1 MSEQQEKVAIVI
13 GAGSGIGRATARA
26 LASQGVQLVIAD
38 LGCAPDGSG
47 RDPSVVEA
55 AATEL
60 EALGVSV
67 VAHAIDASAPE
78 AAGALIS
85 AALERFGRVD
95 FGLYAAGYHHERP
108 LLRVSD
114 DELARVLEVHL
125 LGALRF
131 GRELARTLL
140 ARKSGGSIVLAS
152 ASAAFLGSA
161 GHSALAS
168 AAGGLVAY
176 VRKAAA
182 ELRRQGVRI
191 NALIP
196 TARTRLTASLPLFT
210 SIRADSLTPE
220 HVAQVVLFLLS
231 DAARDVQGEAIG
243 VAGSRI
249 YAFRHAETSGAFH
262 DDVAPPTL
270 AQIEARWREVT
281 RR

>member
-1 MSEQQEKVAIVI
+1 MSEHRDKVAIVV
-13 GAGSGIGRATARA
+13 GAGNGIGRATARTLGQHGA
-26 LASQGVQLVIAD
+26 RLVLAD

-47 RDPSVVEA
+47 SDPSVVQA
-55 AATEL
+55 AAAEL
-60 EALGVSV
+60 EALGAEV
-67 VAHAIDASAPE
+67 VAHAIDASAPD
-78 AAGALIS
+78 AAGALIA
-85 AALERFGRVD
+85 AALERFGSLHY
-95 FGLYAAGYHHERP
+95 GIYCAGYHYERP
-108 LLRVSD
+108 LLRVTD
-114 DELARVLEVHL
+114 DELDRVLEVHL

-131 GRELARTLL
+131 ARELARTLL
-140 ARKSGGSIVLAS
+140 GQKLGGSIVLAS
-152 ASAAFLGSA
+152 ANAAFLGSA

-176 VRKAAA
+176 VRTAAA

-210 SIRADSLTPE
+210 SIRPDSLTPE
-220 HVAQVVLFLLS
+220 HAAQVILYLLS

-262 DDVAPPTL
+262 DDVLPPTL

>member
-1 MSEQQEKVAIVI
+1 MSEYQERVAIVV

-26 LASQGVQLVIAD
+26 LAGHGAQLVLAD

-47 RDPSVVEA
+47 SDPAVVDTTA
-55 AATEL
+55 AEL
-60 EALGVSV
+60 RALGANV
-67 VAHAIDASAPE
+67 VAHAIDASAPD

-85 AALERFGRVD
+85 AALERFGRID
-95 FGLYAAGYHHERP
+95 FGVYAAGYHHERP
-108 LLRVSD
+108 LLRVTD

-131 GRELARTLL
+131 GRELSRTLL
-140 ARKSGGSIVLAS
+140 AQKHGGSIVLAT

-176 VRKAAA
+176 VRTAAV

-196 TARTRLTASLPLFT
+196 TARTRLTESLPLFT

-220 HVAQVVLFLLS
+220 HVAQVTLYLLS
-231 DAARDVQGEAIG
+231 EAARDVQGEAIG

-262 DDVAPPTL
+262 DDVVPPTL
-270 AQIEARWREVT
+270 AQIEAHWREVT